1 MWIKLLLLIKRCWI
15 SNYYI
20 IHLDQNSQ
28 AYSHS
33 IAHMHRN
40 QHIENKGVQLK
51 KKTSVPRK
59 NFHLQISLTVY
70 STLSHARTHAHAHAH
85 AHAHSGSDLKCI
97 KPSCLLLNSTPSSR
111 AKSYT
116 HNPIQENKITNE
128 ICVESEQFLLDY
140 NEIKGRPKERLL
152 KSLALKYSSSRALQH
167 QLNCVSN
174 SDQTLP

>member
-1 MWIKLLLLIKRCWI
+1 MWIKFLLLIKRCWI

-40 QHIENKGVQLK
+40 QRIENKGVQLK

-59 NFHLQISLTVY
+59 NFHPQTSFTVY
-70 STLSHARTHAHAHAH
+70 STLSHTRTHAHARTRTHTH
-85 AHAHSGSDLKCI
+85 THTHTHSGSDLKCI

-111 AKSYT
+111 ATSYT
-116 HNPIQENKITNE
+116 HNPIQESKITNE
-128 ICVESEQFLLDY
+128 ICVEGAFLLSLKKTHSVWFISVLTYGDT
-140 NEIKGRPKERLL
+140 EIN
-152 KSLALKYSSSRALQH
+152 A
-167 QLNCVSN
+167 V
-174 SDQTLP
+174 TLP